1 MVSRLDQVIDR
12 LEMLTDEV
20 LAIKRSLTATPIIP
34 LPPAVK
40 PGLVRTQEQIDAA
53 VSEAYFTGLRGGAQ
67 VLQDTTAL
75 SPVSQRV
82 IQTVSPE
89 PIDFTS
95 KPKVR
100 SAAQKRNDKMQSKA
114 FQQANSELRKK
125 NGQMRKGKTQS
136 DVAKRAQK
144 ILKVLKKT
152 PAGQSVKRT
161 KKLVKSVKK
170 RF

>member
-1 MVSRLDQVIDR
+1 MASRLDMVIDR
-12 LEMLTDEV
+12 LEMLTNEV

-75 SPVSQRV
+75 SPVSQRFV
-82 IQTVSPE
+82 ESVSPQ
-89 PIDFTS
+89 PITPIL
-95 KPKVR
+95 KKNVR

-114 FQQANSELRKK
+114 FEQANSELRTKK
-125 NGQMRKGKTQS
+125 GTMRKGKTQS
-136 DVAKRAQK
+136 DIAKRAQK
-144 ILKVLKKT
+144 ILKGLKKT
-152 PAGQSVKRT
+152 PAGKSVTRT

-170 RF
+170 RL

>member
-1 MVSRLDQVIDR
+1 MVIDR
-12 LEMLTDEV
+12 LEMLTNEV

-75 SPVSQRV
+75 SPVSQRFV
-82 IQTVSPE
+82 ESVAPQ
-89 PIDFTS
+89 PITPIL
-95 KPKVR
+95 KKNVR

-114 FQQANSELRKK
+114 FEQANSELRTKK
-125 NGQMRKGKTQS
+125 GTMRKGKTQS
-136 DVAKRAQK
+136 DIAKRAQK
-144 ILKVLKKT
+144 ILKGLKKT
-152 PAGQSVKRT
+152 PAGKSVTRT

-170 RF
+170 RL

>member
-53 VSEAYFTGLRGGAQ
+53 VSEAYFSGLRGGAR
-67 VLQDTTAL
+67 VLQDSAAL

-82 IQTVSPE
+82 IESVAPQ
-89 PIDFTS
+89 PIMPIA
-95 KPKVR
+95 KPKKR
-100 SAAQKRNDKMQSKA
+100 TTAQKKNDKMQSQA
-114 FQQANSELRKK
+114 FKQANSELRTSK
-125 NGQMRKGKTQS
+125 GTMRKGKTQA
-136 DVAKRAQK
+136 DIAKRAQR
-144 ILKVLKKT
+144 ILKGLKKT
-152 PAGQSVKRT
+152 PAGKSVTRT

-170 RF
+170 RL